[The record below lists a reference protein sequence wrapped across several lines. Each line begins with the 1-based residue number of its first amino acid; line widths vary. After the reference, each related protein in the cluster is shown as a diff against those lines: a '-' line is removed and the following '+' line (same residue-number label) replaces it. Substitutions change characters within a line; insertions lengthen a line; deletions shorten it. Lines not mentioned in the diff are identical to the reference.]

1 MTREDR
7 VASLAPRHGAAIL
20 AYFARRVAID
30 DAADLT
36 SEVLLVAWRR
46 REVIPG
52 AARELPWLY
61 GVARHVLANYRRA
74 AGRRAAATA
83 VLAGELRT
91 AVAAAEPTDD
101 DALDVRRAM
110 DDLPVELREVLQL
123 TYWEGLSSREVAV
136 VLGVSATTVRNR
148 LRQGR
153 ALVAASLESPA
164 AAATPATG

>member
-1 MTREDR
+1 M
-7 VASLAPRHGAAIL
+7 
-20 AYFARRVAID
+20 
-30 DAADLT
+30 
-36 SEVLLVAWRR
+36 
-46 REVIPG
+46 
-52 AARELPWLY
+52 
-61 GVARHVLANYRRA
+61 
-74 AGRRAAATA
+74 
-83 VLAGELRT
+83 LAGELRT

-153 ALVAASLESPA
+153 ALVAATLESPA